1 MNIVLAAEESAGIQ
15 ALRLIMEKG
24 HRVRAVLSS
33 PNGARGTTVAAV
45 ARSLDI
51 EVLPARLVTDPA
63 LAEQIKIDEVDL
75 LLNIHSLYII
85 HPDVIAAPA
94 IGSFNLHPGPL
105 PEYAGLNVPSWAI
118 YHGQRRH
125 AVTLHWMAPTVDAGH
140 IAFAASFEI
149 EPADT
154 GLTLSAKCVRYGLP
168 LLDALLER
176 AATDPAAIPSLT
188 QDLSRRRY
196 FGRRVP
202 HDGWI
207 PWHVTARQVVDFVRA
222 CDYGPWPSPWGEPRA
237 RTTDGFEVI
246 IRGAKLTHEPTT
258 APPGTVGRDP
268 GGGMLVATANEWV
281 LVQHVQSEDRRVT
294 LEGVLSPGARL
305 DVTEAK

>member
-15 ALRLIMEKG
+15 ALRLVMEKG
-24 HRVRAVLSS
+24 HRISAVLSS

-45 ARSLDI
+45 AKSLGI

-63 LAEQIKIDEVDL
+63 LAERIKIDEVDL

-85 HPDVIAAPA
+85 HPDIIAAPI

-140 IAFAASFEI
+140 IAFATSFEI

-154 GLTLSAKCVRYGLP
+154 GLTLSAKCVRHGLP

-176 AATDPAAIPSLT
+176 AAADPAAIPAIT
-188 QDLSRRRY
+188 QDLCRRRY

-207 PWHVTARQVVDFVRA
+207 PWHATARQVVDFVRA

-237 RTTDGFEVI
+237 RTDGLEVV
-246 IRGAKLTHEPTT
+246 IRSAELTHEPTT
-258 APPGTVGRDP
+258 APPGTVGRNP
-268 GGGMLVATANEWV
+268 FGGVFVATADEWV
-281 LVQHVQSEDRRVT
+281 LVPHVHIQGRRVAPD
-294 LEGVLSPGARL
+294 EALSPVMRL